1 MLLETLV
8 VKTEKVILFK
18 VMFSEYKLS
27 DINSYLQIVSWFSS
41 SCTLRKPVK
50 H

>member
-27 DINSYLQIVSWFSS
+27 DINSYL
-41 SCTLRKPVK
+41 
-50 H
+50 